1 MPKAM
6 KHDQLLSALAAFFS
20 NTCHFILQGKGGC
33 GKSLKAS
40 VLAQYFR
47 DRGCIP
53 VCGDTDPVNSTFH
66 QIRDLDVQLVPI
78 TEGGAV
84 MQRLFD
90 PLFETLLSVDQVT
103 VIDNGASTFLPIAKY
118 ISTNHVL
125 ETLQQ
130 AGKQVYIHCVV
141 TGGQAKDDT
150 ATGLLSMIEL
160 VKKSNSN
167 AKIVVWENE
176 FWGIP
181 EFNGKPLADMPWIK
195 DNGDVIKGL
204 VKIVD
209 RNSDAFSTDVRLM
222 TEKHLTLREVLAS
235 DQFGVMSKSR
245 LTRVFNDIYA
255 DLDRVFDFP
264 VAA

>member
-78 TEGGAV
+78 TDGGAV

-90 PLFETLLSVDQVT
+90 PLFETLMSVNQVT

-125 ETLQQ
+125 EALQQ

-150 ATGLLSMIEL
+150 VTGLLSMIDL

-181 EFNGKPLADMPWIK
+181 EFNGRPLADMSWYK
-195 DNGDVIKGL
+195 DNADVIQGL

-222 TEKHLTLREVLAS
+222 TEKHLTLRQVMVSE
-235 DQFGVMSKSR
+235 QFGVMSKSR
-245 LTRVFNDIYA
+245 LNRVFNDIYA
-255 DLDRVFDFP
+255 DLDRVFNVP
-264 VAA
+264 AAV